1 MNMESAMTM
10 TYESI
15 TPEMAKS
22 ILKNNVNNRHVSNGL
37 VRSYANDMKNGNW
50 DESVGSAIS
59 IDVNGNLVDGQ
70 HRLLAVVQSDETIN
84 MWVCRNV
91 KPHGIYDNN
100 RKRSISDQIGIVKPE
115 QEKIYKSSRYISVA
129 KSLITHLPGE
139 NVGGYFRAVTPR
151 EVIDYTEAHKK
162 VLDGFWLR
170 FAQRNVAKISIK
182 PVLVGL
188 YLAYIG
194 GVDMKTIDTFY
205 EILCNGMSTKPEDFP
220 IVAYRNYL
228 KDSRIDATDEEV
240 SRCQYALK
248 KYMSG
253 ACTRSSKAL
262 KKLIW
267 EYPKE

>member
-1 MNMESAMTM
+1 MESTMTM

-15 TPEMAKS
+15 TPEIAKS
-22 ILKNNVNNRHVSNGL
+22 ILKNTVNRRVSTGS
-37 VRSYANDMKNGNW
+37 VRAYANDMKNGNW
-50 DESVGSAIS
+50 DENVGSAIS

-70 HRLLAVVQSDETIN
+70 HRLLAVVQSNETIN

-91 KPHGIYDNN
+91 KQHGVYDNN
-100 RKRSISDQIGIVKPE
+100 RKRTISDQIGIVKPE
-115 QEKIYKSSRYISVA
+115 LEKIYKSTRYVSVA
-129 KSLITHLPGE
+129 KMLITHLPHE
-139 NVGGYFRAVTPR
+139 NVDGYFRAVTPR

-162 VLDGFWLR
+162 TLDGFWLR
-170 FAQRNVAKISIK
+170 LSQMTVAKISVK

-194 GVDMKTIDTFY
+194 GVDMNTIDTFY
-205 EILCNGMSTKPEDFP
+205 EILRTGMGTKQEDFP

-228 KDSRIDATDEEV
+228 KDSRGINATDEEV